1 MSVTMWRRRSEVK
14 TQGPC
19 PARGEGSSPFR
30 PNKICRLLANN
41 LASTLSLPKILC
53 SPRGMS
59 FPSRTAK
66 RKQCAALPESGE
78 QKAPMHTC
86 AWKQNWDT
94 QISKGPG
101 EKARS
106 VVDSGFFR
114 QPVVRSGDAGHRP
127 AERPRRTPFPA
138 AESLVARAS
147 PSPMKDVFSID
158 DSNRNTN

>member
-1 MSVTMWRRRSEVK
+1 MP
-14 TQGPC
+14 QF
-19 PARGEGSSPFR
+19 FR
-30 PNKICRLLANN
+30 LSRLL
-41 LASTLSLPKILC
+41 LSMATHLGGLVAFVCPYPKFC
-53 SPRGMS
+53 AAHGGCHSPN
-59 FPSRTAK
+59 RTAK

-86 AWKQNWDT
+86 AWEQNWDT

-114 QPVVRSGDAGHRP
+114 QPVVRSGDAAHRP
-127 AERPRRTPFPA
+127 AARPRRTPFPA